1 MPPSPP
7 FMTPVS
13 FGAVCSTACALSCL
27 LRPCVAAAQR
37 AQRPHDAPLAAVAH
51 APLPV
56 PADSTVRFRLD
67 IQAKPLAEALNDLA
81 RQTGLRIA
89 FDSSIVISGNAPRLA
104 GQMTAPAALRQLLH
118 GTAYRA
124 QFTDADL
131 VVIGVIDEARGRQQS
146 QSLERVVVKG
156 DAARRGA
163 YALRRSSSATR
174 TDTPLIDVPQS
185 VTVVGASLMADQSM
199 QSMADVVRY
208 VPGVTMGLGEGHRD
222 APTIRGQAS
231 TADFY
236 VDGVRDDAQ
245 YLRDVYNVER
255 VEALKGP
262 NAMTFGRG
270 GGGGVINRA
279 SKEAQWT
286 PRRSLTLEGGSFDH
300 KRMAIDV
307 GDGVGGAIALRL
319 NAVREDSRQFRDAS
333 DLERTGINPTMT
345 LLAGQTMVRLG
356 YEYFNDRRTVD
367 RGIPSFAGAPSR
379 ADLRTFFG
387 DPSINRSRATVHA
400 ASATVERALADGLQ
414 LRNRTRF
421 VRYDKFYQNTFPGA
435 VSADEATVALSGY
448 NNATDR
454 TNLFNQTDITFGAS
468 TGALRHT
475 LLVGG
480 EAGRQST
487 DNYRETGYFNGTA
500 TSFTVP
506 FSSPTITA
514 PVTFR
519 QSATDADNRVTATV
533 ASAYAQDQVALGA
546 HWEGIVGV
554 RYDRVAVDFRN
565 NRQVQALRRV
575 DGMVSPRAGLI
586 FKPASRVST
595 YGSYSVSFL
604 PSSGDQFSAL
614 TATTETLRPEAF
626 VNREVGLKWDPRA
639 DLSLTT
645 ALYRLDRSNTSA
657 PSPDNPTV
665 LVQTGRQRTTGM
677 ELGVAG
683 HLTNAWQVAGGW
695 ATQRARI
702 VSRTSAAR
710 QGATVPLVPQHTLS
724 LWNRYQAT
732 SRAGAGV
739 GVIYQGE
746 SYAAIDNSVRLPG
759 FTRVD
764 AALYLTMTR
773 WLRAQVNVENVF
785 DARYYPTS
793 HGNNNIMPGAPRTV
807 RFTLA
812 TAS

>member
-1 MPPSPP
+1 
-7 FMTPVS
+7 MTPVP

-37 AQRPHDAPLAAVAH
+37 AYDAPRAVAH
-51 APLPV
+51 ASLPV
-56 PADSTVRFRLD
+56 AADSTIRFRLD
-67 IQAKPLAEALNDLA
+67 IEPKPLAEALSDLA

-89 FDSSIVISGNAPRLA
+89 LDSSLVISGNAPRLA

-124 QFTDADL
+124 RFRDADV
-131 VVIGVIDEARGRQQS
+131 VVIGAIAERSAQGTS
-146 QSLERVVVKG
+146 QSLDRVVVKA

-185 VTVVGASLMADQSM
+185 VTVVGAALMADQSM

-300 KRMAIDV
+300 KRVAVDL
-307 GDGVGGAIALRL
+307 GDGVGGALAVRL
-319 NAVREDSRQFRDAS
+319 NAVREDSRQFRNAS

-345 LLAGQTMVRLG
+345 ILAGQTMLRLG
-356 YEYFNDRRTVD
+356 YEYFEDRRTVD
-367 RGIPSFAGAPSR
+367 RGIPSFAGAPSS
-379 ADLRTFFG
+379 ADIRTFFG
-387 DPSINRSRATVHA
+387 DPSINRSRAMVHA

-414 LRNRTRF
+414 LRNRTRV
-421 VRYDKFYQNTFPGA
+421 VRYDKFYQNTVPGA
-435 VSADEATVALSGY
+435 VSADAATVTLSGY

-454 TNLFNQTDITFGAS
+454 TNLFNQTDIIFGATS
-468 TGALRHT
+468 GALRHT

-519 QSATDADNRVTATV
+519 QSATDADNHVTGTV
-533 ASAYAQDQVALGA
+533 ASVYAQDQVALGA

-554 RYDRVAVDFRN
+554 RYDRVAIDFRN
-565 NRQVQALRRV
+565 NRQVQSLRRV

-604 PSSGDQFSAL
+604 PSSGDQFGAL

-626 VNREVGLKWDPRA
+626 INREVGLKWDPRA

-645 ALYRLDRSNTSA
+645 ALYRLDRTNTSA
-657 PSPDNPTV
+657 PSPNDPTL

-683 HLTNAWQVAGGW
+683 HLTSVWQVAGGW

-710 QGATVPLVPQHTLS
+710 EGATVPLVPQHTLS

-732 SRAGAGV
+732 SRAGVGV

-764 AALYLTMTR
+764 AALFFTMTR
-773 WLRAQVNVENVF
+773 WLRAQVNVENLL

-812 TAS
+812 TTS

>member
-1 MPPSPP
+1 
-7 FMTPVS
+7 MTPVP
-13 FGAVCSTACALSCL
+13 FGTICSTACALSCL
-27 LRPCVAAAQR
+27 LRPCIAVAQR
-37 AQRPHDAPLAAVAH
+37 AHDAPRAIALAS
-51 APLPV
+51 LPV
-56 PADSTVRFRLD
+56 AADSTVRYRLD
-67 IQAKPLAEALNDLA
+67 IEAKPLAEALNDLA
-81 RQTGLRIA
+81 RQTGLRIVR
-89 FDSSIVISGNAPRLA
+89 DSSIVIVGNAARLA

-118 GTAYRA
+118 GAAYRA
-124 QFTDADL
+124 RFSDAD
-131 VVIGVIDEARGRQQS
+131 VVVLASAANQAGEPSS
-146 QSLERVVVKG
+146 QSLDRVIVRG

-163 YALRRSSSATR
+163 YAVRRSSTATR
-174 TDTPLIDVPQS
+174 TDTPLLDVPQS
-185 VTVVGASLMADQSM
+185 VSVVGASLMADQSM

-231 TADFY
+231 TADFH

-270 GGGGVINRA
+270 GGGGVINRV

-286 PRRSLTLEGGSFDH
+286 PRRALTLEGGSFDH
-300 KRMAIDV
+300 KRLAVDV
-307 GDGVGGAIALRL
+307 GDGLGGTLAMRL
-319 NAVREDSRQFRDAS
+319 NAVREDSRQFRNAS
-333 DLERTGINPTMT
+333 DLERTGVNPTMT
-345 LLAGQTMVRLG
+345 ILAGRTLVRLG
-356 YEYFNDRRTVD
+356 YEFFNDRRTVD
-367 RGIPSFAGAPSR
+367 RGIPSVAGAPSN
-379 ADLRTFFG
+379 ADIRTFFG

-400 ASATVERALADGLQ
+400 ASATIERELSEGLQ
-414 LRNRTRF
+414 LRNRTRL

-435 VSADEATVALSGY
+435 VSTDQATVTLSGY

-454 TNLFNQTDITFGAS
+454 TNLFNQTDIIIGAR

-487 DNYRETGYFNGTA
+487 GNYRETGYFNGTA
-500 TSFTVP
+500 TSYLVP
-506 FSSPTITA
+506 FASPTITA

-519 QSATDADNRVTATV
+519 QSATDADNHVTGTV
-533 ASAYAQDQVALGA
+533 ASLYAQDQVALGA
-546 HWEGIVGV
+546 LWEAIVGV
-554 RYDRVAVDFRN
+554 RYDRVAIDFRN
-565 NRQVQALRRV
+565 YRQVQSLRRV
-575 DGMVSPRAGLI
+575 DGMVSPRAGLV

-604 PSSGDQFSAL
+604 PGSGDQFSAL

-626 VNREVGLKWDPRA
+626 TNREVGLKWDPRA
-639 DLSLTT
+639 DVSFTA
-645 ALYRLDRSNTSA
+645 ALYRLDRTNTSA
-657 PSPDNPTV
+657 PSPENPTV
-665 LVQTGRQRTTGM
+665 LVQTGRQRTTGV
-677 ELGVAG
+677 EVGVAG
-683 HLTNAWQVAGGW
+683 HLTSAWQVAGGW

-710 QGATVPLVPQHTLS
+710 EGATVPLVPPHTLS

-732 SRAGAGV
+732 SRAGAGI

-746 SYAAIDNSVRLPG
+746 SYAAIDNTVRLPG

-773 WLRAQVNVENVF
+773 WLRAQVNVENVL

-812 TAS
+812 TAP